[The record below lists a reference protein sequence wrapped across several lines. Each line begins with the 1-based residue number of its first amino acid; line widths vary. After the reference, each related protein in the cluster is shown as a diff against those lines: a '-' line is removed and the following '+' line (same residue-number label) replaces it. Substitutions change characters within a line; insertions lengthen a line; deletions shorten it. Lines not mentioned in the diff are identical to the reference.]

1 MAAIVTGGGSPA
13 DAGGHMS
20 IGSAVALELAARGW
34 SVLVVDLSLERA
46 ERTVAAIAAA
56 GGEAAA
62 WQCDVGVGQEVERM
76 VGGCVA
82 RFGGIGARPHGPHS
96 RSAAFTPD
104 PEPPPLVPTA
114 GVANVVGLTSPK
126 GILDTSEEDW
136 NRVMSVNVTGAFLV
150 TKHALPHL
158 LARQVSTDAGAA
170 AIVNISSVSG
180 VRYIRP
186 EVAYTVSKGAVNS
199 LTLSTA
205 MEFADR
211 GASPLLTL
219 LCAVCCRGLSLVFAR
234 HLVRQCKRLFLV

>member
-158 LARQVSTDAGAA
+158 LARQSADAGA

-219 LCAVCCRGLSLVFAR
+219 LCAVCCRGLSPTFAC

>member
-1 MAAIVTGGGSPA
+1 M
-13 DAGGHMS
+13 
-20 IGSAVALELAARGW
+20 
-34 SVLVVDLSLERA
+34 
-46 ERTVAAIAAA
+46 
-56 GGEAAA
+56 
-62 WQCDVGVGQEVERM
+62 
-76 VGGCVA
+76 
-82 RFGGIGARPHGPHS
+82 
-96 RSAAFTPD
+96 
-104 PEPPPLVPTA
+104 
-114 GVANVVGLTSPK
+114 VGLTSPK

-219 LCAVCCRGLSLVFAR
+219 LCAVCCRRDLVGAVCCRGLSPTFAC

>member
-219 LCAVCCRGLSLVFAR
+219 LCAVCCRGLSPVFACR
-234 HLVRQCKRLFLV
+234 RVRQCKRLFLV

>member
-34 SVLVVDLSLERA
+34 SVLVVDLGLERA

-114 GVANVVGLTSPK
+114 GVANVVGITSPK

-158 LARQVSTDAGAA
+158 LARQSADAGA

-219 LCAVCCRGLSLVFAR
+219 LCAVCCRGLSPMFAR
-234 HLVRQCKRLFLV
+234 RRVRQCKRLFLV